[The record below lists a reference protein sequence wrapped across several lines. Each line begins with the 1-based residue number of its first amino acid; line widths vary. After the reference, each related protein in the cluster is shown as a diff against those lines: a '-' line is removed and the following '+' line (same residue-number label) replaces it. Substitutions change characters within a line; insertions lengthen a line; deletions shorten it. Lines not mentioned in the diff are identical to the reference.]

1 MQNIKFTLTVEGLD
15 GLLAA
20 MDKLTGAIQAQKVA
34 IIPTG
39 YEPADPEF
47 TNPASNEEVVKAV
60 NETVAAAESGPSV
73 SAKEVREKF
82 TELAREG
89 KRDELRAVL
98 AEFGVEN
105 VSALEESMFDAVF
118 ERLEAL

>member
-1 MQNIKFTLTVEGLD
+1 MQNIKLTLVVEGLD

-20 MDKLTGAIQAQKVA
+20 MDRLVGAIQAQKALIV
-34 IIPTG
+34 PTG
-39 YEPADPEF
+39 YEPADPSF
-47 TNPASNEEVVKAV
+47 RVSDKTEVTKEKT
-60 NETVAAAESGPSV
+60 ETAAALSEPSV

-82 TELAREG
+82 TELARDG

-105 VSALEESMFDAVF
+105 VSALEESMFDEVY